1 MAYSTPLDIRC
12 EQGIE
17 NGKFVVKLFSEMLGT
32 ASSNIA
38 LNFTYASSGLSF
50 SDVSFAGSSAVSS
63 SLSSSNGNGT
73 VSISGQFVPNG
84 IAALP
89 FAKLFFAGSGTGSF
103 NIDFSRLAL
112 NAVSQ
117 TYIDPPATTYDLR
130 VVAGSDTIPPTVT
143 TFFPSSEANNVAI
156 GSNIVVTFNEAITK
170 GTGNI
175 LLKTIGGSTQT
186 LNPADIGYVL
196 ELLSKS
202 ITGSELYT
210 TLGGNTGGTIIA
222 SYDAA
227 TSPNITVS
235 GSTLTLNPTADLT
248 AGTRYVVEFQ
258 AGSVKDLAG
267 NNFAGNS
274 SYNFA
279 TAAPVGRVLSGTNG
293 NDTLFGT
300 IGQSEII
307 NALGGDDRITIGGD
321 EVSDS
326 VSGGDGFDT
335 VVFTNDKAD
344 YLISKSPSSGSY
356 DVISKRGVV
365 NFINRDVERLE
376 FRDGTVDPSTSKY
389 YGTVAAELPGS
400 VSSVFRFFN
409 INDNAFFYTNSVSER
424 NTVLANSDVSRNN
437 VNEWS
442 YIYQGSSFEAAH
454 TYAGAVPLER
464 FYNTLT
470 KHHFFTSS
478 QSEAAT
484 VKANSASGAWPF
496 VYEGVSF
503 NVYANDPTPNSV
515 GQEIPVERFYSAVL
529 NRHWFT
535 ADPTEIAQIRL
546 TGLWVD
552 EGVGY
557 WAEKPGP

>member
-1 MAYSTPLDIRC
+1 MAYSTPLDIRF
-12 EQGIE
+12 EQGIK

-32 ASSNIA
+32 ASSNIT

-279 TAAPVGRVLSGTNG
+279 TAAPVGKVLSGTNG

>member
-1 MAYSTPLDIRC
+1 MIQKKGDMGTYATLDYLSGFIPSASSRAAAPTLTFSPSSASFSALGYERAATYFESGNFAFLRDLFKIDLVEGATYYIYSSSFFDPFLLSLHDADGRFIAVDSGTNYGNDTIRYVAPYTGTYYIDASWD
-12 EQGIE
+12 QGLASVNKGVSLQVYEDSDTVRPVDQIQPT
-17 NGKFVVKLFSEMLGT
+17 VTAFSPVDEATG
-32 ASSNIA
+32 AAISSNIV
-38 LNFTYASSGLSF
+38 LTF
-50 SDVSFAGSSAVSS
+50 SEAM
-63 SLSSSNGNGT
+63 
-73 VSISGQFVPNG
+73 QR
-84 IAALP
+84 
-89 FAKLFFAGSGTGSF
+89 GTG
-103 NIDFSRLAL
+103 L
-112 NAVSQ
+112 
-117 TYIDPPATTYDLR
+117 
-130 VVAGSDTIPPTVT
+130 
-143 TFFPSSEANNVAI
+143 
-156 GSNIVVTFNEAITK
+156 
-170 GTGNI
+170 I
-175 LLKTIGGSTQT
+175 LLKASNGA
-186 LNPADIGYVL
+186 L
-196 ELLSKS
+196 
-202 ITGSELYT
+202 
-210 TLGGNTGGTIIA
+210 IA

-267 NNFAGNS
+267 NNYAGTT
-274 SYNFA
+274 SYNFT

-365 NFINRDVERLE
+365 NFIDRDVERLE
-376 FRDGTVDPSTSKY
+376 FRDGTVDPSTFKY
-389 YGTVAAELPGS
+389 YGTATAELPGS

-409 INDNAFFYTNSVSER
+409 NNDNAFFYTNSVAER
-424 NTVLANSDVSRNN
+424 NTVLANSDISRNN

-503 NVYANDPTPNSV
+503 NVYASDPTPNSV

-546 TGLWVD
+546 TGLWAD